1 MKLERMN
8 VHGQDIEIVD
18 KKMRDIVGSGEL
30 STDSK
35 TIIAAINEIKNTPLD
50 VNVGVDEVNN
60 MLILE
65 TREV

>member
-8 VHGQDIEIVD
+8 VHGQDIEIAD

-35 TIIAAINEIKNTPLD
+35 TIIGAINEIKSTPLD

-60 MLILE
+60 ILILE
-65 TREV
+65 TKEV